1 MLTAGDLTA
10 AYLGRVVTLTIPDG
24 LASEPLQV
32 TGLLARVQHDGPG
45 VDYVGAPTPAQT
57 LIATSAWSG
66 PLDPTHPIT
75 VED

>member
-10 AYLGRVVTLTIPDG
+10 AHLGRVVALTIPDG
-24 LASEPLQV
+24 LAGEPQEV
-32 TGLLARVQHDGPG
+32 AGVLARVQHDGPAT
-45 VDYVGAPTPAQT
+45 DYLGAPTPART
-57 LIATSAWSG
+57 LVALGSWSG